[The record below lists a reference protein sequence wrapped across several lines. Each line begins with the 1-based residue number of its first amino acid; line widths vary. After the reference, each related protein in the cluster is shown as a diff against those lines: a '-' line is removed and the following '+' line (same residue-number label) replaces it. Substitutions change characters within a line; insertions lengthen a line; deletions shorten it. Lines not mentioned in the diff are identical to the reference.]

1 MSLRS
6 KFKVPRYGLF
16 YFEVDKTVSVVP
28 LNKIRKV
35 IDGDN
40 VSLES
45 TVEIFYA
52 GVNLIAKIIAV
63 NGK

>member
-1 MSLRS
+1 
-6 KFKVPRYGLF
+6 
-16 YFEVDKTVSVVP
+16 VDKTVSVVP

-40 VSLES
+40 VSPES

>member
-40 VSLES
+40 VSPES
-45 TVEIFYA
+45 TVEVLYT
-52 GVNLIAKIIAV
+52 GVNLIAQIIAV